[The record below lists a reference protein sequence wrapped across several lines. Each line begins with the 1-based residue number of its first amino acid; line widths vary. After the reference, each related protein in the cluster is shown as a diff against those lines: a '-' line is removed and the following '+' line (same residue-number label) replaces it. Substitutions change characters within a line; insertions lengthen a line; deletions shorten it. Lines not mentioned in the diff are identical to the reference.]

1 MVNENE
7 IKNNVVLD
15 TEENNRLKI
24 TDEKSEPESHFTE
37 EDLRLAKQERNKM
50 RKMANLT
57 MIQKGTILNPKGRP
71 KTSELDK
78 EFYKANLASLSVK
91 TFERFHE
98 IMDKK
103 SADPK
108 IMDMQIK
115 IGKEVLAR
123 KFGNV
128 NQNLVV
134 ETNKRTSIGIDLS
147 TMSEEQKLSF
157 IAMAGM
163 VLSTPNEPVSVNNID
178 DNEISDQ

>member
-15 TEENNRLKI
+15 TEENNLENNYTKI
-24 TDEKSEPESHFTE
+24 TEPESHFTE
-37 EDLRLAKQERNKM
+37 QELADAKRERNRM
-50 RKMANLT
+50 RKMANLQL
-57 MIQKGTILNPKGRP
+57 IQKGQVMNPKGRP